1 MEVALEYILGI
12 NFRNFFFYKITLFP
26 FNNIINSFKSDVITT
41 KFSTIFFT
49 NY

>member
-12 NFRNFFFYKITLFP
+12 NFRKKFFYKITLFP